1 MVDDDPDSLELI
13 TSLLTDA
20 DYDVHSVS
28 NASAGKNALAEDAF
42 QLVVTDLYLGDD
54 ALGYEVADAAAELRT
69 PVPVVLVTGRPS
81 FENARDALRSRIC
94 EFVVK
99 PFHGSDLV
107 AACQRS
113 IDQAEIRRQWI
124 SDKYLSRLFVA
135 ADHDE
140 DEDQEFLAEVCACG
154 GATGAW

>member
-81 FENARDALRSRIC
+81 FAASCERARLWSSRTSAVKHSLGRS
-94 EFVVK
+94 
-99 PFHGSDLV
+99 
-107 AACQRS
+107 
-113 IDQAEIRRQWI
+113 
-124 SDKYLSRLFVA
+124 
-135 ADHDE
+135 
-140 DEDQEFLAEVCACG
+140 
-154 GATGAW
+154 GAFFIAM